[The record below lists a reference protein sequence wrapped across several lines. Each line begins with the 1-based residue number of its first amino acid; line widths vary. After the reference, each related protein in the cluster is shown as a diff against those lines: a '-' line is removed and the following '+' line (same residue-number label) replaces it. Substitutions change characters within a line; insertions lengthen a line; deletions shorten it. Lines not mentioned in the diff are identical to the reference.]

1 MEITLVN
8 LILALII
15 LALGIWAYARTKTDI
30 ALYVGLAF
38 GLFGV
43 SHLLTLLGL
52 AGGLTTPLIVVRLI
66 AYLLVIFA
74 LYRIVAQKQ
83 GSPAE

>member
-8 LILALII
+8 LILAVII
-15 LALGIWAYARTKTDI
+15 LLLGIWAYAKTSAAI
-30 ALYVGLAF
+30 ALYAGIAF

-52 AGGLTTPLIVVRLI
+52 AGGLTVPLIAVRTI

-74 LYRIVAQKQ
+74 LYRILAQKQ
-83 GSPAE
+83 GQLG